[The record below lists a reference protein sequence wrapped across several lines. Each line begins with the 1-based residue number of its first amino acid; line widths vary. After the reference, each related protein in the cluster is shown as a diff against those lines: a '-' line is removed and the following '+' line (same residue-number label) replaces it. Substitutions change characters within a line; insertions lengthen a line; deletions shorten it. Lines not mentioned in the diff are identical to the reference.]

1 MKSKFALLSGLIAFI
16 LFNFAC
22 QSAGPLAAVFATST
36 PTFTITPTATS
47 TSTPSPTPLPT
58 GIQFEEQ
65 SDQSIRVVDYD
76 SGYIFLLSQ
85 DWIVLPGDADAL
97 KEAVEKLSVTNPEIT
112 EMMEYISMLDN
123 QALRFMAFNKNKEYR
138 EGTLLTNLIALTIE
152 DRLAGSL
159 PMDLL
164 VEINVEQLKKNVSI
178 SNVLSY
184 SNDINQ
190 NGVEYG
196 YIQVETTVI
205 HAGQPEKAHQNI
217 VLIKNDSSMTLF
229 NLTLPFS
236 KKESGRLL
244 VQDFIASI
252 ELVDGK

>member
-1 MKSKFALLSGLIAFI
+1 MKSRFVLLSGLIAFI

-36 PTFTITPTATS
+36 PTFTITPTATP

-58 GIQFEEQ
+58 GIQFEVQ
-65 SDQSIRVVDYD
+65 SDKSTRVVDYD
-76 SGYIFLLSQ
+76 SGYILLLSQ
-85 DWIVLPGDADAL
+85 DWIALPGDADAL
-97 KEAVEKLSVTNPEIT
+97 KEAVEKLSVTNPEIAEMT
-112 EMMEYISMLDN
+112 EYFSILDN
-123 QALRFMAFNKNKEYR
+123 QALRLMAFNKNKEYR

-152 DRLAGSL
+152 DPLAGSL

-184 SNDINQ
+184 LNDINQ

-205 HAGQPEKAHQNI
+205 QAGQSEKAHQNI

-236 KKESGRLL
+236 KRESGGLL
-244 VQDFIASI
+244 VQDFIDSI
-252 ELVDGK
+252 VLIDGK